1 MHSKADKINYKMNDD
16 GSKGI
21 ELKKYQ
27 NKKYFISVSIAHEM
41 GKKTQKCEKH
51 LNQLKS

>member
-1 MHSKADKINYKMNDD
+1 MHLKTDRINYKMNDD

-21 ELKKYQ
+21 ELKK
-27 NKKYFISVSIAHEM
+27 ICVSVSIAHEM
-41 GKKTQKCEKH
+41 GKKTQKCEMI